1 MEKDFDFAGWATR
14 YGVKCADGRTLLHGA
29 FSANDGQRVPLCWN
43 HNHDDPNRVLGYAV
57 LENRD
62 DGVYAYGYFND
73 TTSGQNARQYV
84 QHGDVTS
91 LSIYANQ
98 LKEKTGFVEHGN
110 IRELSLVLA
119 GANPYAKIET
129 VICHSDDSDGE
140 AIIYNDEGSI
150 DTVVD
155 YDDSESIARSEEVNE
170 VMDEKS
176 QENKKEKTV
185 QDVIDSMTEEQQ
197 TVLYALVGEALNM
210 SEDNSNKN
218 IAHSEEANKTM
229 DEKEKTVKDVIDSMT
244 EEQQDVLHILA
255 GMANSG
261 KKTMSD
267 NDKAMFVKVL
277 STMNDEQK
285 NVLRYIIGEVLN
297 KKNQEDDNM
306 KHSIFASDKEA
317 AVVNKTMELFQ
328 GALEEAKN
336 TNAGSFR
343 ALLNNGGE
351 ELAHGID
358 NLDYLFPDAKTLTE
372 EPVMIKENDA
382 WVSVVMNGIKHT
394 PFSRI
399 KSIFADITDDEARA
413 KGYIKGNRKSEEI
426 FSLLKRITVPTTV
439 YKKQKFDRDD
449 IIDITDFD
457 VIQWVKKEMRIKLN
471 EELARAVLISDGRPS
486 TSNDKIDENCIRP
499 IWTDDELFTIKAE
512 INAAP
517 SATLAQK
524 AEAFV
529 DAAIRARKNYHGT
542 GKPTCF
548 ASEDVITECLL
559 LKDGLGYRLYKSEAE
574 LATALRVKEIV
585 SVPCMENLTRTANG
599 NTYELMAIIVNLADY
614 NMGADKGGAVNFFD
628 DFDIDFNQYK
638 YLIETRCSGALTIP
652 FSAIAV
658 ESKVAAT
665 FEVAPCTSAT
675 IADTSVS
682 DLQEGI
688 QINVNSIQGTLK
700 YYDDESSSLVQTYGA
715 GNFLALS
722 WEAPVGTSLTVGLE
736 PSYGS
741 SPVEID
747 EDMES
752 VHYITNKNTQKLVV
766 EATKSGV
773 TLKKTY
779 SLKSLRLE
787 TPNA

>member
-14 YGVKCADGRTLLHGA
+14 YGVRCADGRTLLHGA

-73 TTSGQNARQYV
+73 TTSGQNAKQYV

-129 VICHSDDSDGE
+129 VICHSEDSSGE

-150 DTVVD
+150 DIVLDYVDDPCETDQELSHSEDNYEEIRENEDDIYHSCNNSNESEKEEERHTMEHGDRTVQEVI
-155 YDDSESIARSEEVNE
+155 ES
-170 VMDEKS
+170 MDEDQKS
-176 QENKKEKTV
+176 
-185 QDVIDSMTEEQQ
+185 
-197 TVLYALVGEALNM
+197 VLYALVGEALNSKGTM
-210 SEDNSNKN
+210 QHSATSED
-218 IAHSEEANKTM
+218 M
-229 DEKEKTVKDVIDSMT
+229 TVQEVINTMT
-244 EEQQDVLHILA
+244 EEQ
-255 GMANSG
+255 
-261 KKTMSD
+261 KTVMY
-267 NDKAMFVKVL
+267 AL
-277 STMNDEQK
+277 
-285 NVLRYIIGEVLN
+285 IGEALKN
-297 KKNQEDDNM
+297 KQEDDNM
-306 KHSIFASDKEA
+306 KHSIFASTEEA
-317 AVVNKTMELFQ
+317 AMVNQTMELFQ

-343 ALLNNGGE
+343 ALLSNGSD

-358 NLDYLFPDAKTLTE
+358 NIDYLFPDAKALTE

-399 KSIFADITDDEARA
+399 KSIFADITEDEARA
-413 KGYIKGNRKSEEI
+413 KGYIKGNRKTEEV
-426 FSLLKRITVPTTV
+426 FSLLKRVTNPTTV

-449 IIDITDFD
+449 VIDITDFD

-471 EELARAVLISDGRPS
+471 EEIARAVLVSDGRPG
-486 TSNDKIDENCIRP
+486 TSNDKINEQCVRP
-499 IWTDDELFTIKAE
+499 IWTDEDLFTIKAE
-512 INAAP
+512 INVAP
-517 SATLAQK
+517 SATLAQR
-524 AEAFV
+524 AGAFV

-548 ASEDVITECLL
+548 ASEDIITECLL

-585 SVPCMENLTRTANG
+585 SVPCMENLTRSDEN
-599 NTYELMAIIVNLADY
+599 NTYELMALIVNLADY

-658 ESKVAAT
+658 EAKVAAT
-665 FEVAPCTSAT
+665 FEVAPCTST
-675 IADTSVS
+675 TVADTPVS
-682 DLQEGI
+682 DLQSDI

-715 GNFLALS
+715 GNFIALS
-722 WEAPVGTSLTVGLE
+722 WEAPVGTSLVVGLE

-741 SPVEID
+741 SPVTIN